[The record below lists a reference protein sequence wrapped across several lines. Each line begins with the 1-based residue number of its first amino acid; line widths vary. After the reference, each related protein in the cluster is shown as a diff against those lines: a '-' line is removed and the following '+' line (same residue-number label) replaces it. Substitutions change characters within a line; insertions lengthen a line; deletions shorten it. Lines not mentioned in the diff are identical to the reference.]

1 MDQQEPYERM
11 SGGADS
17 GGFERGARDT
27 CRSDSDRSEM
37 AENGFPW
44 PRADTR
50 PRDDA
55 WLMGAVG
62 RGDELAYA
70 ELVQRHLP
78 PVYRIGLRMLG
89 DRDEAEDAAQ
99 ESLVRLWQ
107 CAPNWRPLGGGLS
120 AWLHRVA
127 TNVCLD
133 RLRARRLFADGDMP
147 LLPDESR
154 DAAQMICTGELE
166 RLLGACLQR
175 LPDGQR
181 AALVLTYYEELS
193 NGAAASAMSLKLKA
207 FESLL
212 GRARRRMS
220 QELRTAGILSE
231 DIELLA

>member
-1 MDQQEPYERM
+1 M
-11 SGGADS
+11 SGG
-17 GGFERGARDT
+17 RDAG
-27 CRSDSDRSEM
+27 DSDRVGRDGVERNTGRSDLS
-37 AENGFPW
+37 ASAFVW
-44 PRADTR
+44 

-55 WLMGAVG
+55 WLMHAAG
-62 RGDELAYA
+62 RGDQQAYA

-78 PVYRIGLRMLG
+78 PVYRIGLRLLG

-120 AWLHRVA
+120 AWLHRVT

-133 RLRARRLFADGDMP
+133 RLRARRLFAPGA
-147 LLPDESR
+147 LSHLPDESR
-154 DAAQMICTGELE
+154 DAVHMIRAGELE

-193 NGAAASAMSLKLKA
+193 NGAAARAMNLKLKA

-212 GRARRRMS
+212 ARARRRMS
-220 QELRTAGILSE
+220 QELRLAGILRE
-231 DIELLA
+231 DIELMM